1 MAEFTEVMRQA
12 RRLCAAHVPDECGD
26 INCENCALWCTIG
39 NVSFCRFSGPSFV
52 AVSKVNDSET
62 EAIVMDWA
70 AEHPEPVYPNW
81 EEGWRQLFPD
91 SKFAPCP
98 DCFGLKY
105 RVDEC
110 VSGLTCTA
118 CKARPMPVEV
128 AEKLG
133 IKPTT
138 KDHAIKH
145 SCDNCKYARRKPTD
159 EPCVRCNHCCIDF
172 VESILPAQDLWEAA
186 K

>member
-12 RRLCAAHVPDECGD
+12 KRMCSVHGGICSYRCCPLANGETCRL
-26 INCENCALWCTIG
+26 
-39 NVSFCRFSGPSFV
+39 NVELDGEDYNELER
-52 AVSKVNDSET
+52 
-62 EAIVMDWA
+62 IIMDWA
-70 AEHPEPVYPNW
+70 AKHPEPVYPSW
-81 EEGWRQLFPD
+81 AEGWRRLFPD

-118 CKARPMPVEV
+118 CKARPMPAEV

-133 IKPTT
+133 IKPIAPE
-138 KDHAIKH
+138 KPQRHY
-145 SCDNCKYARRKPTD
+145 CYNCKYAKRKPID
-159 EPCVRCNHCCIDF
+159 EPCVKCKQRIDCE
-172 VESILPAQDLWEAA
+172 ESVLTAPDLWEAA

>member
-1 MAEFTEVMRQA
+1 MAEFMEIMRQA
-12 RRLCAAHVPDECGD
+12 KRMCTVHGGICSYRCCPLANGKACRLLPDHDGEDYNELERIIMG
-26 INCENCALWCTIG
+26 
-39 NVSFCRFSGPSFV
+39 
-52 AVSKVNDSET
+52 
-62 EAIVMDWA
+62 WA
-70 AEHPEPVYPNW
+70 AEHPEPVYPSW

-133 IKPTT
+133 IKP
-138 KDHAIKH
+138 IGREQP
-145 SCDNCKYARRKPTD
+145 SNYCPNCG
-159 EPCVRCNHCCIDF
+159 
-172 VESILPAQDLWEAA
+172 A
-186 K
+186 KIEGV

>member
-1 MAEFTEVMRQA
+1 MAEFVKTMEEA
-12 RRLCAAHVPDECGD
+12 RRLCATQE
-26 INCENCALWCTIG
+26 NCEKCPIWYARLEVCRIGTAFNDDKIVDTI
-39 NVSFCRFSGPSFV
+39 
-52 AVSKVNDSET
+52 T
-62 EAIVMDWA
+62 EGIILSWA
-70 AEHPEPVYPNW
+70 KEHPEPVYPSW

-118 CKARPMPVEV
+118 CKARPMPAEV

-133 IKPTT
+133 IKPIAPE
-138 KDHAIKH
+138 KPQRHY
-145 SCDNCKYARRKPTD
+145 CYNCKYAKRKPID
-159 EPCVRCNHCCIDF
+159 EPCVKCKQRIDCE
-172 VESILPAQDLWEAA
+172 ESVLTAPDLWEAA